1 MQRNCVCTIKSED
14 WTNKVKEV
22 HSSFLVCFL
31 LHFHSMQ
38 RCVGCFGEFLK
49 NLPGQ
54 MWNHSVKQQTIYIS
68 SLSVTQKVRQKATT
82 KETQLVSLLLC
93 CNHGAAAVPAAL
105 LAKALLTHQLIH
117 MGSSFIWL
125 LRSTSVPACGT
136 PARPRPHR
144 YIAALFPHPE
154 QLAVQQEQLPEGEMR
169 VFFTHCWTCA
179 AAGPGVIV
187 KMGHPDGC
195 DL

>member
-1 MQRNCVCTIKSED
+1 M
-14 WTNKVKEV
+14 
-22 HSSFLVCFL
+22 FLFYAE
-31 LHFHSMQ
+31 

-68 SLSVTQKVRQKATT
+68 LLSVTQKARQKATT

-117 MGSSFIWL
+117 MGSSFIRL
-125 LRSTSVPACGT
+125 LRSIAVPACGT
-136 PARPRPHR
+136 PARPTPHLH
-144 YIAALFPHPE
+144 IAAPSPSPG
-154 QLAVQQEQLPEGEMR
+154 QWAVWRSQPPEGEMR
-169 VFFTHCWTCA
+169 VFFTHCWTRA
-179 AAGPGVIV
+179 ATGPGAIV
-187 KMGHPDGC
+187 KMEHPNGC